1 MGLFKITKKNK
12 SKNNPQ
18 MKVYQQSVDILE
30 SIVEKFLTAG
40 IIDLSDNSYLVLKD
54 MTHKT
59 QMNARHNYKE
69 FFSTWMIP
77 FLKENTD
84 KGMELASI
92 TKLQEKLKKNKKI
105 SFDYHIIT
113 GRWLRC
119 TWTYLKKMDVLV
131 IKFFCTVMML
141 HKNMKETLCFLK
153 KIRKEKQLFK
163 G

>member
-1 MGLFKITKKNK
+1 
-12 SKNNPQ
+12 

-40 IIDLSDNSYLVLKD
+40 IIDLTDNSYLVLKD

-59 QMNARHNYKE
+59 QMNACHNYNE

-92 TKLQEKLKKNKKI
+92 AKLQEKLKKNKKI

-113 GRWLRC
+113 GRWL
-119 TWTYLKKMDVLV
+119 TSST
-131 IKFFCTVMML
+131 
-141 HKNMKETLCFLK
+141 
-153 KIRKEKQLFK
+153 
-163 G
+163 

>member
-12 SKNNPQ
+12 SKNNPL

-40 IIDLSDNSYLVLKD
+40 IIDLTDNSYLVLKD

-105 SFDYHIIT
+105 SFDYQIIT
-113 GRWLRC
+113 GRWPDALGH
-119 TWTYLKKMDVLV
+119 
-131 IKFFCTVMML
+131 I
-141 HKNMKETLCFLK
+141 
-153 KIRKEKQLFK
+153 
-163 G
+163 